1 MEHGFER
8 GFRASLFLI
17 EGEAS
22 LNGGRLTTADAAG
35 ITDEKRPAMEV
46 RQPSKLLM
54 GRRRHAI

>member
-1 MEHGFER
+1 MEHGLKR

-22 LNGGRLTTADAAG
+22 LNGGRLITADAAG
-35 ITDEKRPAMEV
+35 ITDEKRP
-46 RQPSKLLM
+46 SKLLM